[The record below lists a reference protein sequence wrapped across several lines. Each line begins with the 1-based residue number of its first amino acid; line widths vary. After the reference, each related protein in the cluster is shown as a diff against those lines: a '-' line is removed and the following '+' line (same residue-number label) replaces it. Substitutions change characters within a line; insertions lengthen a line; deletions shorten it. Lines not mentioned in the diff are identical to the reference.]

1 MRKMFCAMVNQYLP
15 EHSKFDLNNEEMFNN
30 SLLKIFEERIISFFQ
45 FYKFKPE
52 SSQKI
57 VKIYTYDSLLLN
69 QYFKQSKNF
78 KMQYLSKSIK
88 FNPKFKM
95 LFGYS
100 HPSVDLIQLIF
111 NGKELE
117 IMLDLNKIFTQ
128 TLYTCITKEISNN
141 ISIENPYLHVR
152 HTSLNNISHMTT
164 SKHRKTNPYLYAKGE
179 EKCLHTL

>member
-1 MRKMFCAMVNQYLP
+1 MRKMFCTMVNQYLP
-15 EHSKFDLNNEEMFNN
+15 EHSKFDLKNEEMFNN
-30 SLLKIFEERIISFFQ
+30 SLLKIFEEKIISYFQ

-52 SSQKI
+52 SSQRV

-78 KMQYLSKSIK
+78 KMQYLTESVK

-100 HPSVDLIQLIF
+100 HPSIDLIQLIF

-128 TLYTCITKEISNN
+128 TLYSCIRKEISYS
-141 ISIENPYLHVR
+141 ISRGNPYLNMLQNSTKTKLYK
-152 HTSLNNISHMTT
+152 HTSLNNITH
-164 SKHRKTNPYLYAKGE
+164 KGE